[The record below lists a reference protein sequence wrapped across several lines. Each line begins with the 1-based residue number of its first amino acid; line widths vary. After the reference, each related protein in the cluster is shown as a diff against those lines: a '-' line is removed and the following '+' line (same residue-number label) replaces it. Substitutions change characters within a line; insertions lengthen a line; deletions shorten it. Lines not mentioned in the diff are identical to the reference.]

1 MRTFRSEAVATP
13 QAEPVQ
19 GVGFGE
25 LVTATAIASA
35 ALVIVS
41 GGVAVLV
48 WRSVWVELSLA
59 LALLPFALLALG
71 MLLYLRRNLLWGL
84 ESLTGRDLD
93 GDGMAGQPE
102 RVRLV
107 PVNKRVMVNGVD
119 SEDLSFFTRAAV
131 ETCDWTQATWRGRRL
146 PSGRRCDNGYHAQ
159 LVGCLVKV
167 GIVRDYGRGTAGH
180 LAVSDVDAALR
191 LLGL

>member
-71 MLLYLRRNLLWGL
+71 MLLYLWGL